1 MIGILRRLGR
11 DLRTTLV
18 GADPARPLM
27 PPRPLLTAI
36 GILVIISLGAL
47 ATQYL
52 TENRDLALPV
62 AAAVGTLTVLSL
74 VFVRYKPLWAW
85 RFAAV
90 SLLVGLV
97 DYSPPMEAWP
107 WNPVQILAT
116 LVVLFVVGLRE
127 PVGVIFWSGLITVV
141 IIWAIINAKEMIGI
155 TILIAAIMLFAEQ
168 IQRRR
173 RAQRDLKEQAERS
186 EMLTERAR
194 IARELHDVVAHSL
207 SLVAVRAE
215 TAPYRL
221 REMPGPAR
229 EEFLA
234 LAGTARESLTELR
247 RLLGVLRTERG
258 SDISSDISSDTGS
271 GAARTPQPTLSDV
284 DELIGTMR
292 AAGMDISYVG
302 THFELPAATGL
313 TVYRIVQEALSN
325 AARHAP
331 GAPVRVAI
339 TRADES
345 GAGELR
351 VDVHNGPSSD
361 AVVPTGKGGHGL
373 VGMRERVLLLGGSLQ
388 YGRSE
393 DGGFSVSAVMPL

>member
-1 MIGILRRLGR
+1 LGSMIGILRRLRR

-27 PPRPLLTAI
+27 PPRPLWSAL
-36 GILVIISLGAL
+36 GILVIISLGAM

-97 DYSPPMEAWP
+97 DYSPPTEAWP

-127 PVGVIFWSGLITVV
+127 PAGVIFWAGLITIVV
-141 IIWAIINAKEMIGI
+141 IWVIINAKEMVGI
-155 TILIAAIMLFAEQ
+155 TILIAALMLFGEQ

-173 RAQRDLKEQAERS
+173 RAQLELKEQAERS
-186 EMLTERAR
+186 EILTERAR

-221 REMPGPAR
+221 GEMPGPAR

-258 SDISSDISSDTGS
+258 SDTGS

-339 TRADES
+339 TRAGEL

-373 VGMRERVLLLGGSLQ
+373 VGMRERVLLLGGSLD

-393 DGGFSVSAVMPL
+393 DGGFSVSAVMPLD